1 MKNYLPLLTR
11 LADQADKIAL
21 KYFNKMDIQIEYKK
35 DTSPVSEADK
45 EIEEFARKFLNKNH
59 KNIGIFGEEFGEDK
73 TEIRL
78 IIDPIDGTRN
88 FIRGIPIFAT
98 LLAIEEKGEI
108 VCGLVS
114 APALSTR
121 WFAAKNKGA
130 YVQNMIT
137 KKKNKIAVSNV
148 NKIEKAQL
156 FYGSIYGNEIKQD
169 SYSEK
174 LLNLLKQAPRQ
185 RGFGD
190 FYQHMLVAQG
200 SGEAALDPVVQ
211 PWDIAPIKIILEEAG
226 GEFSSFSG
234 NLSIYDG
241 TAISSNGTIH
251 QEIIRNI

>member
-1 MKNYLPLLTR
+1 MKNYLPLLTN
-11 LADQADKIAL
+11 LADQADKISL
-21 KYFNKMDIQIEYKK
+21 KYFNKIDLQIEYKK
-35 DTSPVSEADK
+35 DNSPVSEADK
-45 EIEEFARKFLNKNH
+45 LIEEFARRFLNKNH

-73 TEIRL
+73 TAIRL

-98 LLAIEEKGEI
+98 LLAIEVSGEI
-108 VCGLVS
+108 VSGLVS

-121 WFAAKNKGA
+121 WFAEKNKGA
-130 YVQNMIT
+130 FSQNMIT
-137 KKKNKIAVSNV
+137 GKKNKISVSNI
-148 NKIEKAQL
+148 NTLEKAQL
-156 FYGSIYGNEIKQD
+156 FYGSIYGNEIKQP
-169 SYSEK
+169 SYAEK
-174 LLNLLKQAPRQ
+174 LLNLLKQVPRQ

-234 NLSIYDG
+234 DLSIYDG
-241 TAISSNGTIH
+241 TAISSNGKIH
-251 QEIIRNI
+251 QEIIKNL